1 MGKGLLAWWRR
12 RIVARG
18 LAGAALFAVPVAV
31 AALIGFGTGFSG
43 VAGGLSSITSGPD
56 AVPTSAQTGP
66 AKLNRAVVALA
77 SKQTSS
83 SSAPGTT
90 NNGGG
95 GGGSTGTSGSTGTG
109 TGTATGTSNGTSGGS
124 GGGSSGTQVPTV
136 STPSLPEV
144 NLPGGGG
151 GSGGAGDAVNGA
163 TNVVN
168 GAVNNVVGGVN
179 NTLNGLLGGH

>member
-43 VAGGLSSITSGPD
+43 VAGGLSSVTNGPE
-56 AVPTSAQTGP
+56 AVPTAAQTGP
-66 AKLNRAVVALA
+66 TRLNRIVVALA
-77 SKQTSS
+77 SRQTSS
-83 SSAPGTT
+83 NGSAPAG
-90 NNGGG
+90 NNA
-95 GGGSTGTSGSTGTG
+95 GGGSNGSTTGTSQ
-109 TGTATGTSNGTSGGS
+109 TSGGATGS
-124 GGGSSGTQVPTV
+124 GSDSSVQAPTIGTPNLPDVTQPGGSSG
-136 STPSLPEV
+136 
-144 NLPGGGG
+144 GA
-151 GSGGAGDAVNGA
+151 GGAASGP

-168 GAVNNVVGGVN
+168 GAVNNVLGGVN